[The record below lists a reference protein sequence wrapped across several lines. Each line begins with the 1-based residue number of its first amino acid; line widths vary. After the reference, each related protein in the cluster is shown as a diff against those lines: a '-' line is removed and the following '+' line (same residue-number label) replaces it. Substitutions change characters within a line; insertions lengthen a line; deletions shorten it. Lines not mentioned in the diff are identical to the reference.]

1 MYKRKWHVFCIAALG
16 IVMLGFG
23 IMMGVE
29 AADKEYRQSPVVL
42 VAHRAG
48 ASHAPENTIA
58 ALEQAILD
66 GAPMAEVDVQQLK
79 DGTLIVMHDSN
90 FKRTTGVDKNVWD
103 VDYEEMCSLGA
114 ISCSTD
120 RYLGERVPTLEEM
133 LQCAD
138 DRICL
143 MLELKYTGQELELEE
158 SVLRLLQK
166 YQMEHRC
173 IIGSMNSG
181 ILERM
186 KELDPGLETVYIA
199 HNLQEEQLVLPYADS
214 YSIEAKNLTREMTAS
229 IHAQGKPVY
238 AWTIN
243 DKYTLQRAMD
253 CGADGIVTDDI
264 PMVKKIVRASCR
276 IWSIPL
282 L

>member
-1 MYKRKWHVFCIAALG
+1 MYKGKWHVFCIAALG
-16 IVMLGFG
+16 VVMLGFG

-29 AADKEYRQSPVVL
+29 AADKEYRQSPVML

-48 ASHAPENTIA
+48 ASRAPENTIA
-58 ALEQAILD
+58 ALEQAVLD
-66 GAPMAEVDVQQLK
+66 GAPMAEVDIQQLK

-103 VDYEEMCSLGA
+103 VDYEEMYSLGT
-114 ISCSTD
+114 ISCFTD
-120 RYLGERVPTLEEM
+120 RDRGERVPTLEEM

-186 KELDPGLETVYIA
+186 KELDPELETVYIA

-214 YSIEAKNLTREMTAS
+214 YSIEAKNLTKEMTAC

-264 PMVKKIVRASCR
+264 PMVQKIVRASCR

>member
-1 MYKRKWHVFCIAALG
+1 
-16 IVMLGFG
+16 MLGFG

-58 ALEQAILD
+58 ALEQAVLD
-66 GAPMAEVDVQQLK
+66 GAPMAEVDIQQLK
-79 DGTLIVMHDSN
+79 DGTLIVMHDSK

-103 VDYEEMCSLGA
+103 VDYEEMCTFGV
-114 ISCSTD
+114 ISCFTD
-120 RYLGERVPTLEEM
+120 RYRGERVPTLEEM

-186 KELDPGLETVYIA
+186 KELDPELETVYIA

-214 YSIEAKNLTREMTAS
+214 YSIEAKNLTKEMTS
-229 IHAQGKPVY
+229 CIHAQGKPVY

>member
-16 IVMLGFG
+16 VVMLGFG

-66 GAPMAEVDVQQLK
+66 GAPMAEVDIQQLK

-114 ISCSTD
+114 ISCFTD
-120 RYLGERVPTLEEM
+120 RYRGERVPTLEEM

-186 KELDPGLETVYIA
+186 KELDPELETVYIA

-214 YSIEAKNLTREMTAS
+214 YSIEAKNLTKEMTAC

-243 DKYTLQRAMD
+243 DKYTLLRAMD